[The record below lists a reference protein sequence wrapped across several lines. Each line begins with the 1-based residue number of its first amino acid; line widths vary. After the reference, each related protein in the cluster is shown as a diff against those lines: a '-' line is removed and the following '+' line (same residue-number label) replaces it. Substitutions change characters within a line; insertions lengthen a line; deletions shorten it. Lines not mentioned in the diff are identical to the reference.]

1 MSNIDDGDFLISGQA
16 AIVTAWIQPTP
27 SSRSLAMKAFTFA
40 VLYTAALSSYMSTL
54 SFAAPS
60 VPTDAV
66 QQSSPAAV
74 GTGVLVLDR
83 LA

>member
-1 MSNIDDGDFLISGQA
+1 
-16 AIVTAWIQPTP
+16 
-27 SSRSLAMKAFTFA
+27 MKAFTLA

-60 VPTDAV
+60 VPTGPV
-66 QQSSPAAV
+66 QQSNPAAV